1 VNYLA
6 HLLLAEPGEE
16 ARLGALLGDFMRG
29 QQLADLAPAVQEGV
43 RLHREVDRFTD
54 AHPVFLRSKA
64 RLDPRVRRFAG
75 VIVDVFY
82 DHFLAS
88 RWEAWCEQPLSEFAA
103 DVYGMLERRL
113 PELPPRMQYVVP
125 FMIQQD
131 WLTSY
136 RETRHV
142 ERALRGMS
150 RRVKRENPLA
160 ASAAELEAHYPALGG
175 DFDEFFP
182 QLVTAH
188 AGGRAM
194 VRSQS

>member
-43 RLHREVDRFTD
+43 RLHREVDRFTE
-54 AHPVFLRSKA
+54 
-64 RLDPRVRRFAG
+64 
-75 VIVDVFY
+75 FY